1 MLTFKIAKYDHLFL
15 FFYNILTHNLI
26 MPVRRSSR
34 IKAKAKR
41 GKPARASRAATGTDM
56 GYLSI
61 LINPFSTSTMAP
73 KLLDGKVPRTSGVRL
88 RSTGELSCNTAGPS
102 MIALIPGLSN
112 SICWNLDGAT
122 VVAPSAFGGH
132 VGTVSD
138 RANVQKGRIVS
149 AGLRLSLI
157 NNADQNDGYW
167 EAARIPIG
175 SSDFTINSTT
185 GLATFGFISDETRN
199 LSQYQTYQ
207 TGKIRDIHRI
217 QFDLSSQDTEHDYNS
232 LVASAGGEM
241 IDIKYDVVVIKI
253 NGRTGV
259 GTDPT
264 KLMYDTISNQEL
276 VYKEDT
282 ALARLMTKT
291 KRSTMYNM
299 MLQKQVKE
307 LPAYSL
313 A

>member
-1 MLTFKIAKYDHLFL
+1 
-15 FFYNILTHNLI
+15 
-26 MPVRRSSR
+26 MPVRRSKR
-34 IKAKAKR
+34 IKASSARKAPTSQ
-41 GKPARASRAATGTDM
+41 GDV

-61 LINPFSTSTMAP
+61 LVNPFSTSTMAP
-73 KLLDGKVPRTSGVRL
+73 QLLDGKITRTSGIRL
-88 RSTGELSCNTAGPS
+88 RSTGEITCFTSGPS

-112 SICWNLDGAT
+112 SICYNIDGST
-122 VVAPSAFGGH
+122 VVSPVAFPGH
-132 VGTVSD
+132 VGSSTDRGLLSRARLVS
-138 RANVQKGRIVS
+138 V
-149 AGLRLSLI
+149 GLRLTLI

-167 EAARIPIG
+167 EAARIPV
-175 SSDFTINSTT
+175 SPSDFTVDSTT
-185 GLATFGFISDETRN
+185 GRATFGFIADETKS

-207 TGKIRDIHRI
+207 TGKIRDLHRI
-217 QFDLSSQDTEHDYNS
+217 QFDLASQDTEHDYNTIVS
-232 LVASAGGEM
+232 SAGSEM
-241 IDIKYDVVVIKI
+241 IDAKFDVVVIKI

-264 KLMYDTISNQEL
+264 KLMYDTISNQEV

-291 KRSTMYNM
+291 KRSTAYNA
-299 MLQKQVKE
+299 MLNRQVKE

>member
-1 MLTFKIAKYDHLFL
+1 
-15 FFYNILTHNLI
+15 
-26 MPVRRSSR
+26 MPVRRSKR
-34 IKAKAKR
+34 IKAKGAM
-41 GKPARASRAATGTDM
+41 SSTTGDV

-61 LINPFSTSTMAP
+61 LVNPFSTSTMAP
-73 KLLDGKVPRTSGVRL
+73 KLLDGKISRSSGIRL
-88 RSTGELSCNTAGPS
+88 RSTGELTCYTSGPT

-122 VVAPSAFGGH
+122 VVAPNAFSGH
-132 VGTVSD
+132 VGTSTD
-138 RANVQKGRIVS
+138 RALVQKARLVS
-149 AGLRLSLI
+149 VGLRLTLI

-167 EAARIPIG
+167 EAARIPI
-175 SSDFTINSTT
+175 SASDFAIDATT
-185 GLATFGFISDETRN
+185 GKATFGFIADETKN

-207 TGKIRDIHRI
+207 SGKIRDLHRI
-217 QFDLSSQDTEHDYNS
+217 QFDLASQDTEHDYNNI
-232 LVASAGGEM
+232 VASAGSEM
-241 IDIKYDVVVIKI
+241 IDTKFDVVVIKI

-259 GTDPT
+259 GVDPT
-264 KLMYDTISNQEL
+264 KLMYDTISNQEV

-291 KRSTMYNM
+291 RRSTAYNA
-299 MLQKQVKE
+299 MLNRQVKE